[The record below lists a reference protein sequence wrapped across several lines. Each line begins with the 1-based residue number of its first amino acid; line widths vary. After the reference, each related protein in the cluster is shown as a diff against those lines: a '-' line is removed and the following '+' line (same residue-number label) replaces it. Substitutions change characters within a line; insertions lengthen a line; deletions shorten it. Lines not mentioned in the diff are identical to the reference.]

1 MLQSHVEMQNE
12 PHEGE
17 VESIFRYYIGLAGS
31 IKLRKTIFQPLYFV
45 LNIDYNVS
53 SYFYLTNKKQL

>member
-12 PHEGE
+12 PHEAGLRRME

-31 IKLRKTIFQPLYFV
+31 LKLRKQY
-45 LNIDYNVS
+45 
-53 SYFYLTNKKQL
+53 